1 AGAGGGAVRARAV
14 ARRRARLR
22 RRRRGARGVRRPAG
36 RAPRRPRRLA
46 ARGQGGD
53 RGTGRRGC
61 AAADPR
67 TGHAVL
73 GGAVMHPF
81 EYAVLRVVP
90 RIERGEC
97 LNAGVVLYSRPLD
110 YLGARVHL
118 DVQRLHA
125 LDPTADAERIAAAL
139 EAVRAHCAQERV
151 EARHAS
157 PAGRRRSW
165 STCPRPW
172 SCRCASR
179 VGRAM
184 DDAVAPGPLTDWL
197 RREVPQVAVGDG
209 PVAVEPISG
218 GHSNLTYRLTDA
230 VGRRFALRR

>member
-1 AGAGGGAVRARAV
+1 
-14 ARRRARLR
+14 
-22 RRRRGARGVRRPAG
+22 
-36 RAPRRPRRLA
+36 
-46 ARGQGGD
+46 
-53 RGTGRRGC
+53 
-61 AAADPR
+61 
-67 TGHAVL
+67 
-73 GGAVMHPF
+73 MHPF

-157 PAGRRRSW
+157 PAGREDR
-165 STCPRPW
+165 
-172 SCRCASR
+172 
-179 VGRAM
+179 
-184 DDAVAPGPLTDWL
+184 
-197 RREVPQVAVGDG
+197 
-209 PVAVEPISG
+209 
-218 GHSNLTYRLTDA
+218 
-230 VGRRFALRR
+230 GRRFRRLTAPRSTIVQAGPVHTGLTADPEAELEHLFATLVLPLRQ